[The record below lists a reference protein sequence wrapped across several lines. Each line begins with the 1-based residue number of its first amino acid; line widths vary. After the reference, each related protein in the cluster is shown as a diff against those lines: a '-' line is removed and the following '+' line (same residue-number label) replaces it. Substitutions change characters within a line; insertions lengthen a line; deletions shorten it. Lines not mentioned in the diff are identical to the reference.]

1 MKILQLVFL
10 LILPGLLGA
19 HENHPMGKVEVEIT
33 RAAYSNRSIDVEAH
47 FYLNGGQ
54 TMQLDGISVA
64 GGEVVNLPFPL
75 FFNSDGAR
83 NGHVK
88 VSFTLKFFDK
98 APHIFS
104 AVFDFG
110 PQGTGPVLIIPD
122 QMMKGIH

>member
-47 FYLNGGQ
+47 LYLNGGQ

-75 FFNSDGAR
+75 FFNSDGKTP
-83 NGHVK
+83 NN
-88 VSFTLKFFDK
+88 FTLKFFDK

-104 AVFDFG
+104 AMFDFG

>member
-47 FYLNGGQ
+47 LYLNGGQ

-75 FFNSDGAR
+75 FLTAM
-83 NGHVK
+83 
-88 VSFTLKFFDK
+88 
-98 APHIFS
+98 A
-104 AVFDFG
+104 
-110 PQGTGPVLIIPD
+110 QGTGMLR
-122 QMMKGIH
+122 